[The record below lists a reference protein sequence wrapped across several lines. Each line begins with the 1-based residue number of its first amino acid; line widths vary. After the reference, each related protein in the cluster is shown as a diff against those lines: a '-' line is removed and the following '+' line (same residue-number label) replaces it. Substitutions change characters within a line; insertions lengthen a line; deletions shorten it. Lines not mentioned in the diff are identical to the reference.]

1 MRRVILTKLI
11 LGVTAL
17 LVGLS
22 RPDAM
27 AQTYNI
33 KDFGAVADGKTIN
46 TKAIQAAIDKC
57 AQTGGQVIIP
67 EGTFVSGTLQLKS
80 KVHMLIKE
88 GGVLKGSPYFKDY
101 PDNPVQYQNSFTY
114 SVDGKPHANKAFL
127 FAEGV
132 DDISIT
138 GKGTING
145 SGDSPEFNLGNDDT
159 PASRL
164 RPCMLLIV
172 NSKHISVQ
180 NLTLTN
186 SAYWLQNYL
195 GCEYLTLKDLTI
207 YNQSNYNQDAMDI
220 DARHV
225 LITGCKIDA
234 DDDGICLKSHS
245 KNFVVEDVTVRNC
258 TIASNCNAIKFG
270 TASKGGFKNINIS
283 NCTIQKASADH
294 IRQWQKNLQFIGQ
307 PVTVISGI
315 AIESV
320 DGGVIDR
327 VNISDIKMRDVQ
339 TPIFI
344 VLGNRGNKQAGDK
357 SFYSTG
363 TGKVNIQNAGSIRN
377 IIIKNIEA
385 ISYSKMSSSITA
397 FPGVYV
403 ENISLTDVNLNSMG
417 NGTLTEANTPL
428 IENPAAYPENRMYGQ
443 VYPSSGFFI
452 RHVRNIS
459 LNNVKFTLRNADYRP
474 CVILDDVLKADIK
487 QVNLPI
493 TAGKMAAIKI
503 ISSKSIAINHAKINS
518 IKMPL
523 VQLSG
528 TAISQLK
535 VTGFKKYKGWLI
547 E

>member
-1 MRRVILTKLI
+1 MRQIISARLI
-11 LGVTAL
+11 LNLTAL
-17 LVGLS
+17 LAGLHM
-22 RPDAM
+22 PNAM

-33 KDFGAVADGKTIN
+33 KDLGAVADGKSIN

-57 AQTGGQVIIP
+57 AETGGQVIIP
-67 EGTFVSGTLQLKS
+67 SGTFISGTLQLKS
-80 KVHMLIKE
+80 KVHIVINQ

-114 SVDGKPHANKAFL
+114 GADGKAHANKAFL

-132 DDISIT
+132 DDIAIT

-172 NSKHISVQ
+172 NSKHITLQ
-180 NLTLTN
+180 DLTLTN

-195 GCEYLTLKDLTI
+195 GCEYLTLKGLTI
-207 YNQSNYNQDAMDI
+207 YNQSNYNQDAIDI
-220 DARHV
+220 DAKHV
-225 LITGCKIDA
+225 LITDCKIDA

-245 KNFVVEDVTVRNC
+245 KDFIVEDVTVRNC
-258 TIASNCNAIKFG
+258 SIASNCNAIKFG

-320 DGGVIDR
+320 DGGVISQ
-327 VNISDIKMRDVQ
+327 VSISDIKMRDVQ

-344 VLGNRGNKQAGDK
+344 VLGNRGHKQIGDK
-357 SFYSTG
+357 NFYSTG
-363 TGKVNIQNAGSIRN
+363 TGKVNAQNAGSINN
-377 IIIKNIEA
+377 ITIKNIEA

-403 ENISLTDVNLNSMG
+403 ENVHLSNITLNNMG
-417 NGTLTEANTPL
+417 NGTLAEADKPL
-428 IENPAAYPENRMYGQ
+428 MENPTAYPENRMYGQ
-443 VYPSSGFFI
+443 VYPSSGFYI
-452 RHVRNIS
+452 RHVKNIS
-459 LNNVKFTLRNADYRP
+459 LTNLKFTLRSPDYRP
-474 CVILDDVLKADIK
+474 SVILDDVLKADIK
-487 QVNLPI
+487 QISLPAS
-493 TAGKMAAIKI
+493 AGKMAAIKI
-503 ISSKSIAINHAKINS
+503 LNSKDIAIGTAQINPG
-518 IKMPL
+518 KKAL

-528 TAISQLK
+528 SAANQLK
-535 VTGFKKYKGWLI
+535 VSGFNKYKGWLLK
-547 E
+547 